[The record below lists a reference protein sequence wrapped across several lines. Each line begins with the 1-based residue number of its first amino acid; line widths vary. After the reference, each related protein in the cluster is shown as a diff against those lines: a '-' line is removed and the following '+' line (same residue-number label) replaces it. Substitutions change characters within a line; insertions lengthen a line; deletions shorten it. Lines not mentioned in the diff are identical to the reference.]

1 MGFKLKSGNKPKMS
15 GGLLAQC
22 EPMDNLTI
30 AVVETSPM
38 NKGFRSNEQAQ
49 RLLEKGK
56 FDKYQK
62 KLSQDLGGG
71 MEGAASPL
79 KEDDDDEKEENTV
92 TEDTTPQE
100 TVEDTTPV
108 EDKTPAEDPPA
119 EDEEDEQTAE
129 GSPAEDEEEERRT
142 PEVPEKEPAEEQE
155 VEPLPEKKTVEQK
168 QTDTASSEVAPVVKS
183 ESEMQEEAFR
193 KQQEDEAART
203 VATDSL
209 NIAKDK
215 VKGDIQQGV
224 IEKGVKEASKKLGGK
239 TAAKVAAKVALKGA
253 ARLVPGVGQIMMA
266 RDMYKLGKYAYKN
279 RDKLAGWTARQKSNL
294 TNRMKEWMG

>member
-30 AVVETSPM
+30 AVVETTPM

-79 KEDDDDEKEENTV
+79 KEDDDDEKEERDEEV
-92 TEDTTPQE
+92 GGTTPSE
-100 TVEDTTPV
+100 PDPPAEPDPAEPV
-108 EDKTPAEDPPA
+108 EPDPA

-129 GSPAEDEEEERRT
+129 DLPKEEKVEERRA
-142 PEVPEKEPAEEQE
+142 PEVPEEKVAEEQE
-155 VEPLPEKKTVEQK
+155 VAPPPEQKTVEQK
-168 QTDTASSEVAPVVKS
+168 QADTASTEVAPVVKS

-209 NIAKDK
+209 NIAKEK
-215 VKGDIQQGV
+215 VKGDIQQGA

-266 RDMYKLGKYAYKN
+266 RDMYKLGKYAYQN

>member
-30 AVVETSPM
+30 AVVETTPM

-79 KEDDDDEKEENTV
+79 KEDDDEKEERDEEV
-92 TEDTTPQE
+92 GGTTPSE
-100 TVEDTTPV
+100 P
-108 EDKTPAEDPPA
+108 DPPA
-119 EDEEDEQTAE
+119 EPDPAEPVEPDPAEEEEDDQ
-129 GSPAEDEEEERRT
+129 PAEDLPKEEKIEERRT
-142 PEVPEKEPAEEQE
+142 PEVPEEKVAEEQE
-155 VEPLPEKKTVEQK
+155 VAPPPEQKTVEQK
-168 QTDTASSEVAPVVKS
+168 QTDTASTEVAPVVKS

-193 KQQEDEAART
+193 KQQEDEVART

-209 NIAKDK
+209 NIAKEK
-215 VKGDIQQGV
+215 VKGDIQQGA

-266 RDMYKLGKYAYKN
+266 RDMYKLGKYAYQN

>member
-30 AVVETSPM
+30 AVVETTPM

-79 KEDDDDEKEENTV
+79 KEDDDDEKEETTQAEERGEEV
-92 TEDTTPQE
+92 GGTTPPE
-100 TVEDTTPV
+100 PV
-108 EDKTPAEDPPA
+108 EDEIPAEVPA
-119 EDEEDEQTAE
+119 EDEEDEQ
-129 GSPAEDEEEERRT
+129 PAEDLPTEEKAEERRA
-142 PEVPEKEPAEEQE
+142 PEVPEEKVAEEQE
-155 VEPLPEKKTVEQK
+155 VAPPPEQKTVEQK
-168 QTDTASSEVAPVVKS
+168 QADIASTEVAPVVKS

-209 NIAKDK
+209 NLAKEK
-215 VKGDIQQGV
+215 VKGDIQQGA

-266 RDMYKLGKYAYKN
+266 RDMYKLGKYAYQN

>member
-30 AVVETSPM
+30 AVVETTPM

-79 KEDDDDEKEENTV
+79 KEDDDDEKEERDEEV
-92 TEDTTPQE
+92 GGTTPSE
-100 TVEDTTPV
+100 PDPPAEPDPAEPV
-108 EDKTPAEDPPA
+108 EPDPA

-129 GSPAEDEEEERRT
+129 GSPTEEKVEERRA
-142 PEVPEKEPAEEQE
+142 PEVPEEKVAEEQE
-155 VEPLPEKKTVEQK
+155 VAPPPEQKTVEQK
-168 QTDTASSEVAPVVKS
+168 QADIASTEVAPVVKS

-209 NIAKDK
+209 NLAKEK
-215 VKGDIQQGV
+215 VKGDIQQGA

-266 RDMYKLGKYAYKN
+266 RDMYKLGKYAYQN

>member
-30 AVVETSPM
+30 AVVETTPM

-79 KEDDDDEKEENTV
+79 KEDDDDEKEERDEEV
-92 TEDTTPQE
+92 GGTTPSE
-100 TVEDTTPV
+100 PDPPAEPDPAEPV
-108 EDKTPAEDPPA
+108 EPDPA

-129 GSPAEDEEEERRT
+129 GSPTEEKVEERRA
-142 PEVPEKEPAEEQE
+142 PEVPEEKVAEEQE
-155 VEPLPEKKTVEQK
+155 VAPPPEQKTVEQK
-168 QTDTASSEVAPVVKS
+168 QADTASTEVAPVVKS

-209 NIAKDK
+209 NIAKEK
-215 VKGDIQQGV
+215 VKGDIQQGA

-266 RDMYKLGKYAYKN
+266 RDMYKLGKYAYQN

>member
-1 MGFKLKSGNKPKMS
+1 MS

-30 AVVETSPM
+30 AVVETTPM

-79 KEDDDDEKEENTV
+79 KEDDDEKEERDEEV
-92 TEDTTPQE
+92 GGTTPSE
-100 TVEDTTPV
+100 P
-108 EDKTPAEDPPA
+108 DPPA
-119 EDEEDEQTAE
+119 EPDPAEPVEPDPAEEEEDDQ
-129 GSPAEDEEEERRT
+129 PAEDLPKEEKIEERRT
-142 PEVPEKEPAEEQE
+142 PEVPEEKVAEEQE
-155 VEPLPEKKTVEQK
+155 VAPPPEQKTVEQK
-168 QTDTASSEVAPVVKS
+168 QTDTASTEVAPVVKS

-193 KQQEDEAART
+193 KQQEDEVART

-209 NIAKDK
+209 NIAKEK
-215 VKGDIQQGV
+215 VKGDIQQGA

-266 RDMYKLGKYAYKN
+266 RDMYKLGKYAYQN

>member
-1 MGFKLKSGNKPKMS
+1 
-15 GGLLAQC
+15 
-22 EPMDNLTI
+22 
-30 AVVETSPM
+30 
-38 NKGFRSNEQAQ
+38 
-49 RLLEKGK
+49 
-56 FDKYQK
+56 
-62 KLSQDLGGG
+62 

-79 KEDDDDEKEENTV
+79 KEDDDEKEERDEEV
-92 TEDTTPQE
+92 GGTTPSE
-100 TVEDTTPV
+100 PDPPAEPDPAEPV
-108 EDKTPAEDPPA
+108 EPDPA

-129 GSPAEDEEEERRT
+129 DLPKEEKVEERRA
-142 PEVPEKEPAEEQE
+142 PEVPEEKVAEEQE
-155 VEPLPEKKTVEQK
+155 VAPPPEQKTVEQK
-168 QTDTASSEVAPVVKS
+168 QADTASTEVAPVVKS

-209 NIAKDK
+209 NIAKEK
-215 VKGDIQQGV
+215 VKGDIQQGA

-266 RDMYKLGKYAYKN
+266 RDMYKLGKYAYQN

>member
-30 AVVETSPM
+30 AVVETTPM

-79 KEDDDDEKEENTV
+79 KEDDDDEKEETTQAEEKDEEV
-92 TEDTTPQE
+92 GGTTPSE
-100 TVEDTTPV
+100 PV
-108 EDKTPAEDPPA
+108 EAEIPA
-119 EDEEDEQTAE
+119 EDEEDEQ
-129 GSPAEDEEEERRT
+129 PVEDLPKEEKEEERRA
-142 PEVPEKEPAEEQE
+142 PEVPEEKAAEVQE
-155 VEPLPEKKTVEQK
+155 VAPPPEQKTVEQK
-168 QTDTASSEVAPVVKS
+168 QADTASSEVAPVVKS

-209 NIAKDK
+209 NIAKEK
-215 VKGDIQQGV
+215 VKGDIQQGA

-266 RDMYKLGKYAYKN
+266 RDMYKLGKYAYQN

>member
-30 AVVETSPM
+30 AVVETTPM

-79 KEDDDDEKEENTV
+79 KEDDDDEKEERDEEV
-92 TEDTTPQE
+92 GGTTPSE
-100 TVEDTTPV
+100 PDPPAEPDPAEPV
-108 EDKTPAEDPPA
+108 EPDPA

-129 GSPAEDEEEERRT
+129 DLPKEEKVEERRA
-142 PEVPEKEPAEEQE
+142 PEVPEEKVAEAQE
-155 VEPLPEKKTVEQK
+155 VAPPPEQKTVEQK
-168 QTDTASSEVAPVVKS
+168 QADTASSEVAPVVKS

-193 KQQEDEAART
+193 KQQEDEVART

-209 NIAKDK
+209 NIAKEK

-266 RDMYKLGKYAYKN
+266 RDMYKLGKYAYQN

>member
-30 AVVETSPM
+30 AVVETTPM

-79 KEDDDDEKEENTV
+79 KEDDDDEKEE
-92 TEDTTPQE
+92 TTQAEERNEEVGSTPPE
-100 TVEDTTPV
+100 PV
-108 EDKTPAEDPPA
+108 EDKTPAEDLPA
-119 EDEEDEQTAE
+119 EDEEDEQ
-129 GSPAEDEEEERRT
+129 SAEDLPTEEKAEERRA
-142 PEVPEKEPAEEQE
+142 PEVPEEKAAEEQE
-155 VEPLPEKKTVEQK
+155 VAPPPEQKTVEQK
-168 QTDTASSEVAPVVKS
+168 QTDTASTEVAPVVKS

-209 NIAKDK
+209 NLAKEK
-215 VKGDIQQGV
+215 VKGDIQQGAV
-224 IEKGVKEASKKLGGK
+224 EKGVKEATKKLGGK

-266 RDMYKLGKYAYKN
+266 RDMYKLGKYAYQN

>member
-30 AVVETSPM
+30 AVVETTPM

-79 KEDDDDEKEENTV
+79 KEDDDEKEERDEEV
-92 TEDTTPQE
+92 GGTTPSE
-100 TVEDTTPV
+100 PDPPAEPDPAEPV
-108 EDKTPAEDPPA
+108 EPDPA

-129 GSPAEDEEEERRT
+129 GSPTEEKVEERRA
-142 PEVPEKEPAEEQE
+142 PEVPEEKVAEEQE
-155 VEPLPEKKTVEQK
+155 VAPPPEQKTVEQK
-168 QTDTASSEVAPVVKS
+168 QADTASTEVAPVVKS

-209 NIAKDK
+209 NLAKEK
-215 VKGDIQQGV
+215 VKGDIQQGAV
-224 IEKGVKEASKKLGGK
+224 EKGVKEATKKLGGK

-266 RDMYKLGKYAYKN
+266 RDMYKLGKYAYQN